1 MLELENCHL
10 PPISVTKYLH
20 VYSINYLPY
29 LQIPYLTVLQMNRL
43 LRLHPKFNENLYL
56 LNPSKD
62 IEWTVLNMKKDN
74 DYQQNMKKGND
85 YEHTMS
91 PIKQD

>member
-1 MLELENCHL
+1 
-10 PPISVTKYLH
+10 
-20 VYSINYLPY
+20 
-29 LQIPYLTVLQMNRL
+29 MNRL
-43 LRLHPKFNENLYL
+43 LRLHPKFNENLSL

>member
-74 DYQQNMKKGND
+74 DYQQNIMITNIQCHLLNK
-85 YEHTMS
+85 
-91 PIKQD
+91 IKTF

>member
-85 YEHTMS
+85 CEHTMS

>member
-1 MLELENCHL
+1 MLELENCDL
-10 PPISVTKYLH
+10 PSISVTKYLH

-74 DYQQNMKKGND
+74 DYQQNIMITNIQCHLLNK
-85 YEHTMS
+85 
-91 PIKQD
+91 IKTF

>member
-1 MLELENCHL
+1 MLELENCDF
-10 PPISVTKYLH
+10 PSISVTKYLH

-56 LNPSKD
+56 VNPSKD

-74 DYQQNMKKGND
+74 DYQQNIMITNIQCHLLNK
-85 YEHTMS
+85 
-91 PIKQD
+91 IKTF